1 MKFADLWGKRLVFFD
16 GAMGTMLQQAGLKG
30 GELPE
35 LMIGKSRRWWRKS
48 TAATARPAAIS
59 SKPIRLAPTAL
70 NSPVPGTQWR
80 KSCAAR

>member
-35 LMIGKSRRWWRKS
+35 LWNWEKPEVVEEIHRRYRRGRLRYPQNQYVWRQ
-48 TAATARPAAIS
+48 P
-59 SKPIRLAPTAL
+59 L
-70 NSPVPGTQWR
+70 
-80 KSCAAR
+80 